1 MKVILTEDIPSLG
14 EAGQTV
20 DVAKGYARN
29 YLLPRKLALEAT
41 SRNIKHLDHDKR
53 QLLKKIDKVRQDAAQ
68 LAEKISSLSITFSRA
83 AGESD
88 KIFGSVTSMDIQEAL
103 SEHGVQVDRKKI
115 MLSEPIKQVGDF
127 TVPIKLQ
134 SSVIAE
140 LKVSV
145 TKAE

>member
-1 MKVILTEDIPSLG
+1 MKIILTEDVPSLG

-29 YLLPRKLALEAT
+29 YLFPKKLALEAT
-41 SRNIKHLDHDKR
+41 SRNLSRLDHDKS
-53 QLLKKIDKVRQDAAQ
+53 LLLRKLERARYEAAQ
-68 LAEKISSLSITFSRA
+68 AAEKIGNTSVSFSRS

-88 KIFGSVTSMDIQEAL
+88 KLFGSVTSMDIQEAL
-103 SEHGVQVDRKKI
+103 SNQGIEVERKKI
-115 MLSEPIKQVGDF
+115 MLSEPIKQLGDH

-134 SSVIAE
+134 SSVLAE
-140 LKVSV
+140 LKVVV